1 MLVQIETHRG
11 IPLYRQVM
19 DQVIR
24 MIVSGELEE
33 GAQLESVASLAARL
47 NVNPMT
53 ISKAY
58 GFLVESGLV
67 ERRPG
72 VGLFVRA
79 VASNRKRDVKKTLL
93 TEALGRAAALAA
105 QLGLDEQ
112 SATTLFVEQ
121 FRQAT
126 SNGRQSNEHGSQ
138 VRR

>member
-1 MLVQIETHRG
+1 LLVQIETHRG

-93 TEALGRAAALAA
+93 AEALGRAAALAA

-112 SATTLFVEQ
+112 AATTLFAEQ

-126 SNGRQSNEHGSQ
+126 SKREIGE
-138 VRR
+138 